1 MVETTCTDGGGSGG
15 DDLWRQW
22 WRRPVAAGVESVMQQ
37 LQSLRICSKTFRL
50 CLFFQRRISREEE
63 IKIIRK
69 VKLMLFFYLFKNKE
83 NDFTIDQK
91 MKLVKIYNRI
101 K

>member
-1 MVETTCTDGGGSGG
+1 
-15 DDLWRQW
+15 
-22 WRRPVAAGVESVMQQ
+22 
-37 LQSLRICSKTFRL
+37 
-50 CLFFQRRISREEE
+50 
-63 IKIIRK
+63 
-69 VKLMLFFYLFKNKE
+69 MLFFYLFKNKE